1 MIFTDRGLFFE
12 KKSLKINSA
21 WALEYKF
28 SSDRMSN
35 SRVDKNKDEILGAS
49 AVLKY
54 FARVSITSCCC
65 ALAVDIEY
73 KRETKINISFVLMI
87 FVTMLKLCH
96 YSNILHFFKQHV
108 YICMWKIKKQYS

>member
-12 KKSLKINSA
+12 KKSLIINSA

-28 SSDRMSN
+28 SSARMSN
-35 SRVDKNKDEILGAS
+35 SKVDENKVEIFEAS
-49 AVLKY
+49 AVLKN

-73 KRETKINISFVLMI
+73 KRNTKINISFLLMVS
-87 FVTMLKLCH
+87 VTMLKLCH
-96 YSNILHFFKQHV
+96 YSNILQFFKQQV
-108 YICMWKIKKQYS
+108 YI

>member
-28 SSDRMSN
+28 SSPRMSN
-35 SRVDKNKDEILGAS
+35 SRVDKNKDEILEAS
-49 AVLKY
+49 VVLKY
-54 FARVSITSCCC
+54 FARVSITSRCCC

-96 YSNILHFFKQHV
+96 YSNILQFFKQQV
-108 YICMWKIKKQYS
+108 YT

>member
-12 KKSLKINSA
+12 KKSLKISSA

-35 SRVDKNKDEILGAS
+35 SRVDKNKDEIFEAS
-49 AVLKY
+49 AVLKC
-54 FARVSITSCCC
+54 FARVSITSRCC

-73 KRETKINISFVLMI
+73 KRDTKINISFVLM
-87 FVTMLKLCH
+87 VSLTMLKLCH
-96 YSNILHFFKQHV
+96 YSNILQFF
-108 YICMWKIKKQYS
+108 